1 MLHERQEAEHK
12 RIQAFVDRFRA
23 KASKARQAQSR
34 LKLLERMQP
43 IAAVAETEGPVFRF
57 PAPQPLPPPLATL
70 DGVAVGSDAAT
81 PVLRHL
87 DPRLDMYDR
96 IALPGAHGNG
106 TTHRLRTAPR
116 HPTPTTAT

>member
-34 LKLLERMQP
+34 LKMLERMQP

-70 DGVAVGSDAAT
+70 AGVAVGYDAAA

-87 DPRLDMYDR
+87 DLRLEEHTSELQSLMRNTYAVFCLDKKR
-96 IALPGAHGNG
+96 QAH
-106 TTHRLRTAPR
+106 RDI
-116 HPTPTTAT
+116 